1 MYLNLTQAVNTQWK
15 QGMCWIKHWPVKQNR
30 AVGER
35 EGGLHIMEQAEFTF
49 NENCLSEEKKLLSE
63 IDW

>member
-1 MYLNLTQAVNTQWK
+1 MASEK
-15 QGMCWIKHWPVKQNR
+15 NR